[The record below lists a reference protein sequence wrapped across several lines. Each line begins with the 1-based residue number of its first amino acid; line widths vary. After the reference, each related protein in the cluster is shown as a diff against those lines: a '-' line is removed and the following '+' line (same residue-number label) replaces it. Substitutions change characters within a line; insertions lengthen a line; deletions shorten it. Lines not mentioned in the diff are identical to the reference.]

1 MSIPQYYKIKA
12 KNHLLD
18 KQHSNI
24 FTGHLEG
31 LAVFSICSNTGS
43 SSSCF
48 RFPVAILSL
57 KSNNNKR
64 KTCKTNLFFPF
75 RVYVYVWYVYECG
88 HSMPHSIYAKV
99 RGLLKVSSC
108 LGKASLLLHCIL
120 QASGPMSF
128 LFLPLLSIKSA
139 DPLTAP
145 GCSCGRQELQFR
157 LCAATGFTQRV
168 ILQPPAPQ
176 TNSKE
181 KLFTHRNIGLDSL
194 QSFLCGSFW

>member
-1 MSIPQYYKIKA
+1 M
-12 KNHLLD
+12 
-18 KQHSNI
+18 
-24 FTGHLEG
+24 
-31 LAVFSICSNTGS
+31 FSICSNTGS

-64 KTCKTNLFFPF
+64 KTCKTNLFFLF
-75 RVYVYVWYVYECG
+75 MYMCMYGMCMNVDTVC
-88 HSMPHSIYAKV
+88 HSIYAKV

-120 QASGPMSF
+120 QASGPRSF
-128 LFLPLLSIKSA
+128 LFLPLLSTKSE
-139 DPLTAP
+139 DITDAP
-145 GCSCGRQELQFR
+145 YWLHLAIPVGARNSNSDGQTLCSNWFYS
-157 LCAATGFTQRV
+157 ASY
-168 ILQPPAPQ
+168 PPAAPPTPAK

-181 KLFTHRNIGLDSL
+181 KLFTHSNIGLDSL

>member
-64 KTCKTNLFFPF
+64 KTCKTNLFFLF
-75 RVYVYVWYVYECG
+75 VYMCMYGMCMNVDTVC
-88 HSMPHSIYAKV
+88 HSIYAKV

-120 QASGPMSF
+120 QASGPRSQMHPTDCIW
-128 LFLPLLSIKSA
+128 LFLW
-139 DPLTAP
+139 AP
-145 GCSCGRQELQFR
+145 GTPTQMGR
-157 LCAATGFTQRV
+157 LCAATGFTQPV
-168 ILQPPAPQ
+168 ILQPPPPTPAK

-181 KLFTHRNIGLDSL
+181 KLFTHSNIGLDSL

>member
-64 KTCKTNLFFPF
+64 KTCKTNLFFLF
-75 RVYVYVWYVYECG
+75 VYMCMYGMCMNVDTVC
-88 HSMPHSIYAKV
+88 HSIYAKV

-120 QASGPMSF
+120 QASWPMSF
-128 LFLPLLSIKSA
+128 LFLPLLSTKGA
-139 DPLTAP
+139 DITD
-145 GCSCGRQELQFR
+145 
-157 LCAATGFTQRV
+157 ATY
-168 ILQPPAPQ
+168 
-176 TNSKE
+176 
-181 KLFTHRNIGLDSL
+181 
-194 QSFLCGSFW
+194 